1 MFTCL
6 RPPFTQIR
14 ILISLAFA
22 VVFFSGLCASS
33 QWWGVFDF
41 TTVNGGFGRLVS
53 GVTEQGDAI
62 KTAMANFR
70 GKGGSGAIDG
80 FMFAL
85 SLVPTVMFALAMITV
100 FEHYGALKAARKMLT
115 PVLRPLLGLPGSC
128 GLALITSL
136 QSTDGGAALTRQLK
150 DSGELNEAETNIFCQ
165 FQYSA
170 DATITNFLSSGAVIF
185 TLTLAD
191 GTPAVPTS
199 IGVCLGL
206 ILVMKVVIANVMRLL
221 MIRSHKKA
229 A

>member
-1 MFTCL
+1 MTPEKTTEQAVNEKVGIGAYL
-6 RPPFTQIR
+6 
-14 ILISLAFA
+14 SLAFA

-100 FEHYGALKAARKMLT
+100 FEHYGALKAAR
-115 PVLRPLLGLPGSC
+115 
-128 GLALITSL
+128 ALV
-136 QSTDGGAALTRQLK
+136 R
-150 DSGELNEAETNIFCQ
+150 E
-165 FQYSA
+165 
-170 DATITNFLSSGAVIF
+170 
-185 TLTLAD
+185 
-191 GTPAVPTS
+191 P
-199 IGVCLGL
+199 
-206 ILVMKVVIANVMRLL
+206 
-221 MIRSHKKA
+221 
-229 A
+229 

>member
-1 MFTCL
+1 M
-6 RPPFTQIR
+6 PPEKTTEQAVNEKVGIGAY
-14 ILISLAFA
+14 LSLAFA

-100 FEHYGALKAARKMLT
+100 FE
-115 PVLRPLLGLPGSC
+115 P
-128 GLALITSL
+128 
-136 QSTDGGAALTRQLK
+136 
-150 DSGELNEAETNIFCQ
+150 
-165 FQYSA
+165 
-170 DATITNFLSSGAVIF
+170 
-185 TLTLAD
+185 
-191 GTPAVPTS
+191 
-199 IGVCLGL
+199 
-206 ILVMKVVIANVMRLL
+206 
-221 MIRSHKKA
+221 
-229 A
+229 

>member
-1 MFTCL
+1 MTPEKTTEQAVNEKVGIGAYL
-6 RPPFTQIR
+6 
-14 ILISLAFA
+14 SLAFA

-100 FEHYGALKAARKMLT
+100 FEHYGALKAARKILT
-115 PVLRPLLGLPGSC
+115 PVLRPLIGIPGSAA
-128 GLALITSL
+128 LALIASM

-150 DSGELNEAETNIFCQ
+150 D
-165 FQYSA
+165 
-170 DATITNFLSSGAVIF
+170 GAVLF
-185 TLTLAD
+185 TLVAAD
-191 GTPAVPTS
+191 GTLAVPVS
-199 IGVCLGL
+199 LGLCLGV
-206 ILVMKVVIANVMRLL
+206 ILLGKVLSANMMRLL
-221 MIRSHKKA
+221 QIRASRK
-229 A
+229 

>member
-1 MFTCL
+1 MTPEKTTEQAVNEKVGIGAYL
-6 RPPFTQIR
+6 
-14 ILISLAFA
+14 SLAFA

-100 FEHYGALKAARKMLT
+100 FEHYGA
-115 PVLRPLLGLPGSC
+115 VL
-128 GLALITSL
+128 
-136 QSTDGGAALTRQLK
+136 
-150 DSGELNEAETNIFCQ
+150 
-165 FQYSA
+165 
-170 DATITNFLSSGAVIF
+170 F
-185 TLTLAD
+185 TLVAAD
-191 GTPAVPTS
+191 GTLAVPVS
-199 IGVCLGL
+199 LGLCLGV
-206 ILVMKVVIANVMRLL
+206 ILLGKVLSANMMRLL
-221 MIRSHKKA
+221 QIRASRK
-229 A
+229 

>member
-1 MFTCL
+1 MTPEKTTEQAVNEKVGIGAYL
-6 RPPFTQIR
+6 
-14 ILISLAFA
+14 SLAFA

-100 FEHYGALKAARKMLT
+100 FEHYGALKAARKILT
-115 PVLRPLLGLPGSC
+115 PVLRPLIGIPGSAA
-128 GLALITSL
+128 LALIASM
-136 QSTDGGAALTRQLK
+136 QSTTVVPPSPA
-150 DSGELNEAETNIFCQ
+150 
-165 FQYSA
+165 
-170 DATITNFLSSGAVIF
+170 SSR
-185 TLTLAD
+185 
-191 GTPAVPTS
+191 TPASSRNPRPT
-199 IGVCLGL
+199 
-206 ILVMKVVIANVMRLL
+206 
-221 MIRSHKKA
+221 RSPRSR
-229 A
+229 

>member
-1 MFTCL
+1 MTPEKTTEQAVNEKVGIGAYL
-6 RPPFTQIR
+6 
-14 ILISLAFA
+14 SLAFA

-100 FEHYGALKAARKMLT
+100 FEHYGALKAARKILT
-115 PVLRPLLGLPGSC
+115 PVLRPLIGIPSP
-128 GLALITSL
+128 
-136 QSTDGGAALTRQLK
+136 
-150 DSGELNEAETNIFCQ
+150 
-165 FQYSA
+165 
-170 DATITNFLSSGAVIF
+170 SSPRCSRPTVVPPSPASSR
-185 TLTLAD
+185 
-191 GTPAVPTS
+191 TPASSRNPRPT
-199 IGVCLGL
+199 
-206 ILVMKVVIANVMRLL
+206 
-221 MIRSHKKA
+221 RSPRSR
-229 A
+229 